1 MIYPNHLIRIS
12 AAILAMCV
20 PARAD
25 AIADLASF
33 SAFKVDLDKLA
44 GGAVQSAR
52 GAPMN
57 FPRGLSVESLYL
69 VRKPL
74 SKTTALHL
82 QWDPTRHPELKVY
95 LHGDLS
101 ARAKLAEL
109 QKLGTAPLN
118 SSVKSFIAA
127 TQKLGSGPTELQ
139 LTTAEVKG
147 FSAVAPGENASAGGL
162 PPNVTAF
169 WSDVLL
175 RRAQAFAAGGAE
187 RLPPYETGPETV
199 RPAEEIARLLKDAPK
214 VRRQFG
220 ALIESNPLTGGKAA
234 VAPELYWEMSDV
246 EGQAALTLGGSWSR
260 TAGETWQALDGQY
273 YASGGY
279 HVFLTFYQMWP
290 VKIAGQECTLVWR
303 GDLISSASL
312 ATLHGVERMGSSTA
326 MMRGTKKNI
335 ESLLKDV
342 AKAP

>member
-1 MIYPNHLIRIS
+1 MIYLNHLLRAS
-12 AAILAMCV
+12 AAILALCV

-25 AIADLASF
+25 ALADLASF

-52 GAPMN
+52 GAPTS
-57 FPRGLSVESLYL
+57 FSRGLSVESLYV

-74 SKTTALHL
+74 SKTAELHL
-82 QWDPTRHPELKVY
+82 QWDPTRHPELKIY

-101 ARAKLAEL
+101 AHPKAAEF
-109 QKLGTAPLN
+109 QKLGAAPSN
-118 SSVKSFIAA
+118 GSVKSLVAA

-139 LTTAEVKG
+139 LSHAEAKAFATTA
-147 FSAVAPGENASAGGL
+147 PGANPAGGGL
-162 PPNVTAF
+162 PANITAF
-169 WSDVLL
+169 WMDVLF
-175 RRAQAFAAGGAE
+175 RRAQAFAAGGAD
-187 RLPPYETGPETV
+187 RLPPYETGPEIV

-220 ALIESNPLTGGKAA
+220 ALIDASPLTGGKAG
-234 VAPELYWEMSDV
+234 APELYWEMCDV
-246 EGQAALTLGGSWSR
+246 EGQAALTLGAVSSR

-279 HVFLTFYQMWP
+279 HVFLTFYQLWP

-326 MMRGTKKNI
+326 VMRGTKKNI
-335 ESLLKDV
+335 ETLLKDA